1 MRFEGSV
8 VFQIRTI
15 CYFTFNYLACLTF
28 FFFELRE
35 HTIISIVEIN
45 WNIDDSNL
53 HIHLD
58 FSTRL
63 TRLLLINELRGA
75 FAHRSVSNDLGG
87 ARSSILFFFLFGT
100 DRLARLAAMT
110 RATFLSSRGEAGE
123 HHLIVLIRAISSAR
137 ERLSSGLRVTITV
150 PTGSKWWIEHAGV
163 TTSPLKRAPS
173 RKVEGAIIDGVFF
186 YFPPPFYYYELTN
199 LYKAI
204 NKFKK

>member
-1 MRFEGSV
+1 MKYPRTRVRCDSREAWYSKFVRFVILRLIILLNFFFS
-8 VFQIRTI
+8 
-15 CYFTFNYLACLTF
+15 

-100 DRLARLAAMT
+100 DRSARLAAMT

-163 TTSPLKRAPS
+163 TTPPLKRAPS

-186 YFPPPFYYYELTN
+186 IFLHRFIITN
-199 LYKAI
+199 
-204 NKFKK
+204 

>member
-1 MRFEGSV
+1 MKYPRTRIRCDSREAWYSKFVRFVILRLIILLNFFFS
-8 VFQIRTI
+8 
-15 CYFTFNYLACLTF
+15 

-63 TRLLLINELRGA
+63 TRLLLINELLCTSIR
-75 FAHRSVSNDLGG
+75 FERSWGG

-100 DRLARLAAMT
+100 DRSARLAAMT

-163 TTSPLKRAPS
+163 TTPPLKRAPS

-186 YFPPPFYYYELTN
+186 IFLHRFIITN
-199 LYKAI
+199 
-204 NKFKK
+204 

>member
-1 MRFEGSV
+1 MKYPHTRVRCDSREAWYSKFVRFVILRLIILLNFFFS
-8 VFQIRTI
+8 
-15 CYFTFNYLACLTF
+15 

-35 HTIISIVEIN
+35 HTIISIVE
-45 WNIDDSNL
+45 
-53 HIHLD
+53 IHLD

-63 TRLLLINELRGA
+63 TRLLLINELRGLCTSIR
-75 FAHRSVSNDLGG
+75 FERSWGG
-87 ARSSILFFFLFGT
+87 SLFHIIFFLFGT
-100 DRLARLAAMT
+100 DRSARLAAMT

-186 YFPPPFYYYELTN
+186 IFLHRFIITN
-199 LYKAI
+199 
-204 NKFKK
+204 